1 MSLSDFYPCYLRRS
15 GFAIPALLTRDLK
28 SPTREK
34 QIKSSIAIGTA
45 PAGFHPF
52 SRDRILQAQIF
63 K

>member
-1 MSLSDFYPCYLRRS
+1 VNLSDFYPSELRWS
-15 GFAIPALLTRDLK
+15 GFAIQTLLSGDLK